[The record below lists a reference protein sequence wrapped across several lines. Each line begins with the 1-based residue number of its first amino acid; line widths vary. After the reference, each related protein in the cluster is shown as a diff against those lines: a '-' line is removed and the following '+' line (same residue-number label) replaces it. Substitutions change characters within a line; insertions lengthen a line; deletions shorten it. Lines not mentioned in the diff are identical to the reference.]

1 MEIVE
6 SNGIVKYIWMEV
18 TTAPCLAVPTIEESQ
33 KGNNSA
39 QLCGVLFS
47 TFTLVWSIHSFVTDH
62 V

>member
-33 KGNNSA
+33 KGYNFRFSLSDVLLGSMVCCF
-39 QLCGVLFS
+39 QLS
-47 TFTLVWSIHSFVTDH
+47 H
-62 V
+62 